1 MNTKDNIRRDD
12 IDETLR
18 PSKLAHFIGQ
28 EKIKEGL
35 DIFISA
41 AKKRQEP
48 LAHVLIYGAPGLG
61 KTTLAKII
69 SKELGSN
76 YTATSGPALERQG
89 DLAAIIS
96 NLSEGDVFFIDE
108 IHRLGKPIEEML
120 YSAMEDFTIDIVFG
134 KGPSAHTVK
143 IDLPKFTL
151 IGATTKMGML
161 SSPLRDRF
169 GVVYQ
174 LGYYTENEID
184 KIIKRSAKILN
195 ISIDPLS
202 TKLIADRSRKTPRIA
217 NRILQRIRDYAE
229 VKGDGIIN
237 INNAKE
243 ALQMLSID
251 EFGLDETDRKILKA
265 IASNFSGGPV
275 GLNALSAATSQ
286 DQQTLEEVVE
296 PFLLQLGFINRT
308 PQGRKITDKGLVHLG
323 LSPKGML

>member
-1 MNTKDNIRRDD
+1 MSIKEDTNLDI

-18 PSKLAHFIGQ
+18 PGKLSHFIGQ

-41 AKKRQEP
+41 AKQRDES
-48 LAHVLIYGAPGLG
+48 LFHVLIHGSPGLG

-69 SKELGSN
+69 AKELGVN
-76 YTATSGPALERQG
+76 YTMTSGPALERQG

-96 NLSEGDVFFIDE
+96 NLSDGDVFFIDE

-120 YSAMEDFTIDIVFG
+120 YSAMEDFTIDVVFG
-134 KGPSAHTVK
+134 KGPSARTVK
-143 IDLPKFTL
+143 LDLPKFTL

-169 GVVYQ
+169 GVIYQ
-174 LGYYTENEID
+174 LNYYDDDEID

-195 ISIDPLS
+195 IQINPKS
-202 TKLIADRSRKTPRIA
+202 TKLIASRSRKTPRIA
-217 NRILQRIRDYAE
+217 NRILQRVRDFAQ
-229 VKGDGIIN
+229 VKGDGKIN
-237 INNAKE
+237 EKNAIE
-243 ALQMLSID
+243 ALNMLCID
-251 EFGLDETDRKILKA
+251 EFGLDDTDRKILKT
-265 IASNFSGGPV
+265 IANNFSGGPV
-275 GLNALSAATSQ
+275 GLKTLSVATSQ

-308 PQGRKITDKGLVHLG
+308 SQGRKITNKGLIHLG

>member
-1 MNTKDNIRRDD
+1 MSIKDDTIPAVV
-12 IDETLR
+12 DETLR
-18 PSKLAHFIGQ
+18 PNKLAHFIGQ

-35 DIFISA
+35 NIFISA
-41 AKKRQEP
+41 ALQRKEP
-48 LAHVLIYGAPGLG
+48 LSHVLIYGSPGLG

-69 SKELGSN
+69 AKELGVN
-76 YTATSGPALERQG
+76 YMATSGPALERQG

-96 NLSEGDVFFIDE
+96 NLAEGDVFFIDE

-120 YSAMEDFTIDIVFG
+120 YSAMEDFTIDVVFG
-134 KGPSAHTVK
+134 KGPSARSVK

-174 LGYYTENEID
+174 LNYYNENEID
-184 KIIKRSAKILN
+184 SIVKRSAQILN
-195 ISIDPLS
+195 IDIDPLS
-202 TKLIADRSRKTPRIA
+202 TKLIASRSRRTPRIA
-217 NRILQRIRDYAE
+217 NRILQRIRDFAE
-229 VKGDGIIN
+229 VRGNGIIN
-237 INNAKE
+237 QANAQE
-243 ALQMLSID
+243 ALKMLSID
-251 EFGLDETDRKILKA
+251 EFGLDETDRKILKT
-265 IASNFSGGPV
+265 IVTNFSGGPV
-275 GLNALSAATSQ
+275 GINALSAATSQ

-323 LSPKGML
+323 LSPKGTL